1 MPSSVRDAIQD
12 EFLCQIGSGSLA
24 GSDQEVPEKQSETSI
39 RRWII
44 GIRDGSRAEVAT
56 NGRVVRLQP
65 PIVSPADKWEG
76 DCVENA
82 RLRRPPTLV
91 EVARVLVQKRWQDSA
106 TYHDVGEAVGIG
118 SAVTLTESFPSLRVV
133 GVVSGLLGAR
143 GYAYS
148 NKRYRIEGD
157 LGGESEL

>member
-1 MPSSVRDAIQD
+1 M
-12 EFLCQIGSGSLA
+12 
-24 GSDQEVPEKQSETSI
+24 
-39 RRWII
+39 
-44 GIRDGSRAEVAT
+44 
-56 NGRVVRLQP
+56 
-65 PIVSPADKWEG
+65 
-76 DCVENA
+76 ENA

-118 SAVTLTESFPSLRVV
+118 SAVTLTEPLPSLRVV

-148 NKRYRIEGD
+148 NKGYRIEGD